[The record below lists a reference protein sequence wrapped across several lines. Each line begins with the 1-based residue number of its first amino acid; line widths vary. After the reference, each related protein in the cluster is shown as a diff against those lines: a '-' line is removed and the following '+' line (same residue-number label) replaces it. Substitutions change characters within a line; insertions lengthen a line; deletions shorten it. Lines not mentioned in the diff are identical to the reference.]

1 MPRKLF
7 IVSTLI
13 FWLIVVGFW
22 LADFHTQPEPA
33 TPRTARAGLVEK
45 TYSQAEISS
54 HDRED
59 DCWIA
64 IENRVYDIT
73 AYLPDH
79 PAEPEI
85 LLPWCGKEATQ
96 AWLTKNKGRPH
107 SPRASQLL
115 EKYRVGNR
123 LDEH

>member
-7 IVSTLI
+7 MVATLL
-13 FWLIVVGFW
+13 FWLIVAGFW
-22 LADFHTQPEPA
+22 LADPATPPEPA
-33 TPRTARAGLVEK
+33 AIPAGTNPAGK
-45 TYSQAEISS
+45 TYSQADISS
-54 HDRED
+54 HNRED

-64 IENRVYDIT
+64 IEDRVYDIT

-79 PAEPEI
+79 PTEPEI
-85 LLPWCGKEATQ
+85 ILPWCGKDATQ

-115 EKYRVGNR
+115 EKYRAGNR
-123 LDEH
+123 LKAE